1 MRIGNP
7 ATPRLPEAKKPSSDI
22 EAQIELLEKQKAA
35 ALKQNP
41 MKTPQQIDAQIEALR
56 ASKVAEQKAE
66 ALRETEKTKE
76 TQARDMFQTAQEK
89 KGAGV
94 YALVTDEEGEKR
106 IDYQSPREKTDET
119 GEEKEDLW
127 LGSAKGTEDA
137 EKPEK
142 AEKEKKPEDEEPKE
156 GDSPE
161 EKKKSRKSGATT
173 TMDASAPLAEIKKL
187 KEKKAALQAEL
198 LQAEL
203 ARAGDD
209 ENERRR
215 IEAQLA
221 QVDASLTTKDN
232 PEYIKRNAKVTT
244 VEEATPQTA

>member
-41 MKTPQQIDAQIEALR
+41 MKVPQQIDAQIEALR
-56 ASKVAEQKAE
+56 ASKVAEQKTE
-66 ALRETEKTKE
+66 ALRETEKTEE
-76 TQARDMFQTAQEK
+76 TRERDTFQAAQEE

-106 IDYQSPREKTDET
+106 IDYRSPREKTDKA

-127 LGSAKGTEDA
+127 LDSAKGTEDA

-142 AEKEKKPEDEEPKE
+142 TEEEKKPEEEEPGEGDSPEKEKKP
-156 GDSPE
+156 
-161 EKKKSRKSGATT
+161 RKSGATT

-187 KEKKAALQAEL
+187 KEKQAA

-209 ENERRR
+209 ENERKR

-221 QVDASLTTKDN
+221 QVDASLAIKDN

-244 VEEATPQTA
+244 VEEATPPTA